1 MKRFNVAR
9 PARADMA
16 LNRRHAIAAVM
27 AWGASAL
34 AGATEP
40 VPVAPLF
47 EGMGAYRATDV
58 SQSALARRYFEQG
71 MVFAWGFNPA
81 ESARSFAGAL
91 RDDPA
96 CAAAAWGLAWTLGPT
111 INADM
116 APSDGAQVDAALRQ
130 ARALAPRASRR
141 WRDLIGAL
149 STRHPIAGTTQ
160 VDEEAY
166 ARRMRILARQ
176 HPADAD
182 VAALAAEAAMNLHP
196 YDWWRIDGRP
206 QVWTG
211 AIVDQLSHA
220 LTLAPEH
227 PGANHQWIHLMERS
241 PTPERARVQAD
252 RLTTLVPGCGHLLH
266 MPAHIYMRLGRYA
279 DASAANERSIAA
291 DLRYLAQVDAQG
303 AYRVGYVAHNHHF
316 LWASA
321 AMQGRSARALEA
333 ATAAYPAAC
342 GPRPGDLRSGTLQHY
357 QVLPLY
363 ALVRFGRWQE
373 ILTRTLPPDGN
384 QPYPLAIWHYA
395 RGMALARTGRT
406 ADARAA
412 LDALDT
418 VAADP
423 ALAAAKVKQVNA
435 AAALVRIAQLTLQAD
450 LAAVDGRLDAS
461 VGALKQATRIEDG
474 LEHDEP
480 HLWLAPTRHALGATL
495 LDAGHA
501 REAEQVFASDL
512 KHYPDNGWSLKGLA
526 LAQQAQGRVLAARAT
541 EARRTVAW
549 RDADVDLERPRF

>member
-1 MKRFNVAR
+1 
-9 PARADMA
+9 MA
-16 LNRRHAIAAVM
+16 LNRRHAIAA
-27 AWGASAL
+27 ALTFGASTL
-34 AGATEP
+34 AGATAP
-40 VPVAPLF
+40 AAVAPLF
-47 EGMGAYRATDV
+47 EGMGSYRAPDV
-58 SQSALARRYFEQG
+58 SHSALARRYFEQA
-71 MVFAWGFNPA
+71 MVLAWGFNPA

-96 CAAAAWGLAWTLGPT
+96 CAAAAWGLAWALGPT

-116 APSDGAQVDAALRQ
+116 VPSDGAQVDAALRQ

-149 STRHPIAGTTQ
+149 ATRHPMPGTTQ
-160 VDEEAY
+160 VDEESYAQRMRAL
-166 ARRMRILARQ
+166 ARRHA
-176 HPADAD
+176 ADAD

-196 YDWWRIDGRP
+196 YDWWLADGQP
-206 QVWTG
+206 QAWTG
-211 AIVDQLSHA
+211 AIVDRLSHA
-220 LTLAPEH
+220 LALAPEH
-227 PGANHQWIHLMERS
+227 PGANHYWIHLMERS

-252 RLTTLVPGCGHLLH
+252 RLTTLVPGSGHLLH

-303 AYRVGYVAHNHHF
+303 AYRIGYVAHNHHF

-342 GPRPGDLRSGTLQHY
+342 GSRPGDLRSGTLQHY

-384 QPYPLAIWHYA
+384 QPYPLAVWHYA
-395 RGMALARTGRT
+395 RGTALARTGRT

-412 LDALDT
+412 LAALDT

-423 ALAAAKVKQVNA
+423 ALADARVKQVNA

-450 LAAVDGRLDAS
+450 LAALDHRLDAA
-461 VGALKQATRIEDG
+461 VGALQQATRIEDG

-480 HLWLAPTRHALGATL
+480 HLWLAPTRHALGAAL
-495 LDAGHA
+495 LDARRA

-526 LAQQAQGRVLAARAT
+526 LAQQAQGRGLAARAT

-549 RDADVDLERPRF
+549 RDADVGLERPRF